1 MKDAAS
7 LMFFGSLFS
16 AVAWLF
22 WHVLGS
28 DAMNVLVAVCLVVV
42 VVDNARLRR
51 ALRDAR
57 QRIDEPE
64 A

>member
-1 MKDAAS
+1 MKNAAS
-7 LMFFGSLFS
+7 LLFFGILFA

-42 VVDNARLRR
+42 AVDNARLRR
-51 ALRDAR
+51 QLRDAR
-57 QRIDEPE
+57 QHIGKP
-64 A
+64 

>member
-7 LMFFGSLFS
+7 LLFFGMLFS

-42 VVDNARLRR
+42 AVDNARLRR
-51 ALRDAR
+51 QLRDAQ
-57 QRIDEPE
+57 QRIGKP
-64 A
+64 